1 MKLARILTILMPFGA
16 IAAIAG
22 CSASPTSAP
31 HSGAGTVPFEKA
43 SWVSPSARHGDLLYI
58 SNIGDASVTIYSW
71 PKGELVGSLSGFFVE
86 PEGLCSD
93 NDGNVFITDDYLA
106 ETLEFAHG
114 SSTLNQTL
122 TDPGYVPNG
131 CAVNPA
137 SGDLAV
143 ANKIG
148 PTRRSSRL
156 GRGSVAIYKNA
167 SGTPINFVSHDV
179 YSEYFCGYDAN
190 GDLFVDGYSANARHA
205 RFAEL
210 PNGSGSLHTLKLN
223 RHIDYVGGVQWDG
236 QYLAIG
242 DVHRI
247 RRFSIAADR
256 GTEAGSTPLRGATPV
271 EQFTIQGSRV
281 VGPDEVNA
289 VIWSYPTGGSPI
301 KVLTQDLDFPVG
313 SAISVAPKH

>member
-1 MKLARILTILMPFGA
+1 MPFAA

-22 CSASPTSAP
+22 CSASRSSLPD
-31 HSGAGTVPFEKA
+31 SGAGTVPFEKA
-43 SWVSPSARHGDLLYI
+43 SWVSPNARHGDLLYI

-93 NDGNVFITDDYLA
+93 NDGNVFITDDYLE

-114 SSTLNQTL
+114 SSTVSQTL

-131 CAVNPA
+131 CAVNPVN
-137 SGDLAV
+137 GDLAV

-148 PTRRSSRL
+148 PTRRSSKL
-156 GRGSVAIYKNA
+156 GRGSVAIYSNA
-167 SGTPINFVSHDV
+167 SGTPINLVPHDI

-190 GDLFVDGYSANARHA
+190 GDLFVNGYSANARHA

-210 PNGSGSLHTLKLN
+210 PNGSSSFLTLKLN

-242 DVHRI
+242 DAHRI
-247 RRFSIAADR
+247 RRFSIAAGR
-256 GTEAGSTPLRGATPV
+256 GTQADSTPLRGATLV

-289 VIWSYPTGGSPI
+289 VIWSYPAGGSPI
-301 KVLTQDLDFPVG
+301 KVITQGLDFPVG
-313 SAISVAPKH
+313 SAISVAPKQ

>member
-1 MKLARILTILMPFGA
+1 MPFAA

-22 CSASPTSAP
+22 CSASRSS
-31 HSGAGTVPFEKA
+31 SGAGPVPFEKA
-43 SWVSPSARHGDLLYI
+43 SWVSPNARHGDLLYI
-58 SNIGDASVTIYSW
+58 SNIGDATVTIYSW
-71 PKGELVGSLSGFFVE
+71 PKGEFVGSLSGLFVE

-93 NDGNVFITDDYLA
+93 NNGNVFITDDYLE
-106 ETLEFAHG
+106 ETFEFVHG
-114 SSTLNQTL
+114 SSTVTQTL

-131 CAVNPA
+131 CAVNPVN
-137 SGDLAV
+137 GDLAV

-148 PTRRSSRL
+148 PTRHSSKL
-156 GRGSVAIYKNA
+156 GRGSVAIYRNA
-167 SGTPINFVSHDV
+167 SGTPINLVPHDV

-190 GDLFVDGYSANARHA
+190 GDLFVNGYSENARHA

-210 PNGSGSLHTLKLN
+210 PNGSGSFHKLKLN
-223 RHIDYVGGVQWDG
+223 RNIDYVGGVQWDG

-242 DVHRI
+242 DAHRI
-247 RRFSIAADR
+247 RRFSITAGR
-256 GTEAGSTPLRGATPV
+256 GTQAGSTPLRGATAV

-289 VIWSYPTGGSPI
+289 VIWSYPAGGSPI
-301 KVLTQDLDFPVG
+301 KVITQDLDFAVG